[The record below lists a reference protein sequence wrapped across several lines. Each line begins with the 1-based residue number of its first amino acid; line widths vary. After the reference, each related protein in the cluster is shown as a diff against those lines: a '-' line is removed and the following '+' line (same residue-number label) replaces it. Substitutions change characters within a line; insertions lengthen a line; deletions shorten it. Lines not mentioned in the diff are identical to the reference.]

1 MKNLDGNKS
10 EKWWENNREWI
21 SSTNDLESL
30 PEMRPNISATTKVKS
45 RANSAQNRFKQGE
58 KFVLNSRSAIIFNL
72 DEPSKLY
79 NLSSLLLQM
88 EHPLLVISRIPP
100 KNIEK
105 KFAIPEE
112 NCKWLTES
120 IGNDSTL
127 GPALEPIIRLIEDF
141 INSNERAVIMLDG
154 LEFLASVNGFLR
166 VLDFLRDIVDYITE
180 DDDLL
185 LIPTDMQAWNQ
196 QEQTNILRELELVET
211 KTLKHWLDNPQEI
224 EEHPFHLPDFIKEEL
239 LNKKIEHVVGKVKE
253 NLSKTERSKLECS
266 SFSETTSSTPF
277 FISRSK
283 VFSFRS
289 TSNFISL

>member
-1 MKNLDGNKS
+1 VKNLDGNKS

-120 IGNDSTL
+120 IG
-127 GPALEPIIRLIEDF
+127 
-141 INSNERAVIMLDG
+141 
-154 LEFLASVNGFLR
+154 
-166 VLDFLRDIVDYITE
+166 
-180 DDDLL
+180 
-185 LIPTDMQAWNQ
+185 
-196 QEQTNILRELELVET
+196 
-211 KTLKHWLDNPQEI
+211 
-224 EEHPFHLPDFIKEEL
+224 
-239 LNKKIEHVVGKVKE
+239 
-253 NLSKTERSKLECS
+253 
-266 SFSETTSSTPF
+266 
-277 FISRSK
+277 
-283 VFSFRS
+283 
-289 TSNFISL
+289 